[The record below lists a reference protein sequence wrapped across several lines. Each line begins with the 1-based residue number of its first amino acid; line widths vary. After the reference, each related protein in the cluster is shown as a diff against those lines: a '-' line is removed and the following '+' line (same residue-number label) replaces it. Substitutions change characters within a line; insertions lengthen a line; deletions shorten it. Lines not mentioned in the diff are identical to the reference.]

1 MKCTEVIEVD
11 EELSNFVDAA
21 NYEVN
26 SRLDVI
32 SYMLA
37 NNMTTTTDAF
47 RSYQA
52 ELIEYKKKYDL
63 AKAELEKQV
72 VTPFLDAHNIPKANW
87 NLDFATHKITI
98 DWEQEGAYGNG
109 WNNCSCGDC
118 KCDSASCNEA

>member
-1 MKCTEVIEVD
+1 
-11 EELSNFVDAA
+11 
-21 NYEVN
+21 
-26 SRLDVI
+26 
-32 SYMLA
+32 
-37 NNMTTTTDAF
+37 MTTTTDAF